1 MNIFFVLKK
10 RDIDGGGL
18 ELVTAPLTRGDIL
31 PGMQNLLMFDV
42 FISFFLH
49 YVFFLVNCCFFYLK
63 VKIVKR
69 FWRRKCVCDC
79 HSTFI

>member
-42 FISFFLH
+42 FISFFSSLRFFSGE
-49 YVFFLVNCCFFYLK
+49 VLFFLLQSESSEAILVEKMRMRLP
-63 VKIVKR
+63 
-69 FWRRKCVCDC
+69 
-79 HSTFI
+79 